1 LRHTTIVNTQCQM
14 TTISRLNARHRSM
27 KSSRTEPAAAGS
39 VEAATALMVASK
51 PAGSGPGSLRQT
63 MTAVET
69 GIRGRFG
76 LALGLVVA
84 LAVAGNAVINLLI
97 PSPVYIP
104 AALLLA
110 VLAVL
115 VAVRVGGCDAGD
127 LGLDREQLGH
137 GFRLGAAVAALF
149 ALVLA
154 VGAAL
159 PVTRDLFADRRVDPY
174 SVTLLLYH
182 TLLRIPLGTVVLEE
196 TLFRGVLLGL
206 ALRRWSPRVA
216 VAFSSVLFGLW
227 HLLPARG
234 VSGFNPVVATASQ
247 GTLRQVLVILLAVA
261 ATALA
266 GVVFCWLRLRAHSLA
281 APAVLHL
288 AGNSL
293 AYLLAWTVLRSTP

>member
-1 LRHTTIVNTQCQM
+1 MST
-14 TTISRLNARHRSM
+14 
-27 KSSRTEPAAAGS
+27 
-39 VEAATALMVASK
+39 VEA
-51 PAGSGPGSLRQT
+51 
-63 MTAVET
+63 

-84 LAVAGNAVINLLI
+84 LAVAGNAATNLLV
-97 PSPVYIP
+97 PSPLYVP

-110 VLAVL
+110 VLPVL
-115 VAVRVGGCDAGD
+115 VAVRVGGCDARD
-127 LGLDREQLGH
+127 LGLERERLGR
-137 GFRLGAAVAALF
+137 GLRLGAAAAAVLVVVLIVVAALP
-149 ALVLA
+149 A
-154 VGAAL
+154 
-159 PVTRDLFADRRVDPY
+159 TRDLFADRRVDQH

-182 TLLRIPLGTVVLEE
+182 TLVRIPLGTVVLEE

-247 GTLRQVLVILLAVA
+247 GTLRQVLVLLLAVA

-266 GVVFCWLRLRAHSLA
+266 GAVLCWLRLGARSLA

-293 AYLLAWTVLRSTP
+293 AYLLAWAVLRSTA

>member
-1 LRHTTIVNTQCQM
+1 M
-14 TTISRLNARHRSM
+14 T
-27 KSSRTEPAAAGS
+27 AA
-39 VEAATALMVASK
+39 EAATRS
-51 PAGSGPGSLRQT
+51 
-63 MTAVET
+63 
-69 GIRGRFG
+69 RFG
-76 LALGLVVA
+76 LALALVLT
-84 LAVAGNAVINLLI
+84 LAVAGNAAINLLI
-97 PSPVYIP
+97 PPPLYVP

-110 VLAVL
+110 LLAVL
-115 VAVRVGGCDAGD
+115 DAVRVGGCDARD

-137 GFRLGAAVAALF
+137 GLRLGAAAAALF
-149 ALVLA
+149 ALVLV

-159 PVTRDLFADRRVDPY
+159 PATRDLFTDRRVDPH

-182 TLLRIPLGTVVLEE
+182 TLVRIPLGTVVLEE

-206 ALRRWSPRVA
+206 ALRRWTPPVA

-234 VSGFNPVVATASQ
+234 VSGFNPVVATATQ
-247 GTLRQVLVILLAVA
+247 GTLRQVLVILLAAA

-266 GVVFCWLRLRAHSLA
+266 GAVFCWLRLRARSLA
-281 APAVLHL
+281 APAMLHL

>member
-1 LRHTTIVNTQCQM
+1 MI
-14 TTISRLNARHRSM
+14 A
-27 KSSRTEPAAAGS
+27 
-39 VEAATALMVASK
+39 VEA
-51 PAGSGPGSLRQT
+51 
-63 MTAVET
+63 

-76 LALGLVVA
+76 LALALVVA
-84 LAVAGNAVINLLI
+84 LAVAGNAAMNLLV
-97 PSPVYIP
+97 PPPLYVFV
-104 AALLLA
+104 ALLLA

-115 VAVRVGGCDAGD
+115 VAVRVGGCNAGD
-127 LGLDREQLGH
+127 LGLDREDLGR
-137 GFRLGAAVAALF
+137 GLRLGAAAAAVLVVVLAVVAALP
-149 ALVLA
+149 A
-154 VGAAL
+154 
-159 PVTRDLFADRRVDPY
+159 TRDLFADRRVDQH

-182 TLLRIPLGTVVLEE
+182 TLVRIPLGTVVLEE

-247 GTLRQVLVILLAVA
+247 GTLRQVLVLLLAVA

-266 GVVFCWLRLRAHSLA
+266 GAVLCWLRLGARSLA

-293 AYLLAWTVLRSTP
+293 AYLLAWAVLRSTA

>member
-1 LRHTTIVNTQCQM
+1 MI
-14 TTISRLNARHRSM
+14 A
-27 KSSRTEPAAAGS
+27 
-39 VEAATALMVASK
+39 VEA
-51 PAGSGPGSLRQT
+51 
-63 MTAVET
+63 

-76 LALGLVVA
+76 LTLALVVA
-84 LAVAGNAVINLLI
+84 LAVAGNAAMNLLI
-97 PSPVYIP
+97 PPPLYVFV
-104 AALLLA
+104 ALLLA

-127 LGLDREQLGH
+127 LGLDREDLGR
-137 GFRLGAAVAALF
+137 GLRLGAAAAAIL
-149 ALVLA
+149 AVVLA

-159 PVTRDLFADRRVDPY
+159 PATRDLFADRRVDQH

-182 TLLRIPLGTVVLEE
+182 TLVRIPLGTVVLEE

-234 VSGFNPVVATASQ
+234 VSGFNPVVATATQ
-247 GTLRQVLVILLAVA
+247 GTLRHVLLIVLAVA
-261 ATALA
+261 ATTLA
-266 GVVFCWLRLRAHSLA
+266 GAVFCWLRLRARSLA
-281 APAVLHL
+281 APAMLHL